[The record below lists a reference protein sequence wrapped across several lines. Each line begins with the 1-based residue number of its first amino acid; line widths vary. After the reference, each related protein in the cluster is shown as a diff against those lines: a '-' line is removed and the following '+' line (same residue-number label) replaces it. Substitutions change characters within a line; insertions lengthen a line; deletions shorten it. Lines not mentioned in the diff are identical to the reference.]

1 MEIDK
6 NVKKELKREIGA
18 RMRKVRKALN
28 YTQETMVSHFDIG
41 RANYSRIEKGEV
53 LPNAAVLNT
62 LRVEFNV
69 SLDWL
74 ITGGGKMFIS
84 AQEKKGKGEFIDF
97 GEYTPEIRE
106 LLVYMDK
113 VAMVKH
119 AVLGFFLEY
128 KIKYSD
134 SIRQVME
141 SYESPAGAG
150 AYRGGK
156 SAAGIGH

>member
-6 NVKKELKREIGA
+6 SVKKELKRDIGA
-18 RMRKVRKALN
+18 RMRKIRKALN
-28 YTQETMVSHFDIG
+28 YTQENMVSHFDIG

-74 ITGGGKMFIS
+74 ITGGGKMFVS
-84 AQEKKGKGEFIDF
+84 AQEKKGKSDSIDF
-97 GEYTPEIRE
+97 GEYAKEIRE
-106 LLVYMDK
+106 LLVYMEK
-113 VAMVKH
+113 VPMVKH

-134 SIRQVME
+134 SIRQAME
-141 SYESPAGAG
+141 AHESPVTVS

-156 SAAGIGH
+156 SAAGMGH

>member
-6 NVKKELKREIGA
+6 NAKKELKREIGV
-18 RMRKVRKALN
+18 RMRKIRKALG
-28 YTQETMVSHFDIG
+28 YTQEHIVSFFDIG

-53 LPNAAVLNT
+53 LPNAGVLNT

-84 AQEKKGKGEFIDF
+84 ALDSKGKGESIDF
-97 GEYTPEIRE
+97 GEYAPEIRE
-106 LLVYMDK
+106 LLMYMEN
-113 VAMVKH
+113 VPMVKH

-128 KIKYSD
+128 KIKYND
-134 SIRQVME
+134 SIRQIMDAI
-141 SYESPAGAG
+141 ESPLAVKAMGLG
-150 AYRGGK
+150 N
-156 SAAGIGH
+156 